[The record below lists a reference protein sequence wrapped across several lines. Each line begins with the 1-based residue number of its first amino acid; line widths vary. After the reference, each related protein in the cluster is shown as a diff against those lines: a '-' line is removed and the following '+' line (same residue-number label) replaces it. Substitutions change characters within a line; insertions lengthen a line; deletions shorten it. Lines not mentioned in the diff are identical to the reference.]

1 MIITDQFGKVSTS
14 KSVYE
19 IVNALLYQRQETERH
34 KEYFYAFGLNSMNEI
49 LYVDVVS
56 IGTVNYVTPF
66 TREILRLAL
75 IKNAVG
81 IIVAHNHPSG
91 SIQPS
96 NEDRRYTMELNQ
108 ACGMMNIK
116 LLDHI
121 VAGDGF
127 YSFSDE
133 GGL

>member
-1 MIITDQFGKVSTS
+1 MIMTDQFGQVRSS
-14 KSVYE
+14 SNVYE
-19 IVNALLYQRQETERH
+19 VMTILLDQRQETERH

-49 LYVDVVS
+49 LYVDLVS

-96 NEDRRYTMELNQ
+96 TEDRRYTLELKQ

-121 VAGDGF
+121 IAGNGF

-133 GGL
+133 GVL

>member
-1 MIITDQFGKVSTS
+1 MIITDQFGKVSS
-14 KSVYE
+14 SNNVYE
-19 IVNALLYQRQETERH
+19 LVNVLLEQRQETERH

-91 SIQPS
+91 GIQPS
-96 NEDRRYTMELNQ
+96 PEDRRYTTELKRV
-108 ACGMMNIK
+108 CLMMGIK

-121 VAGDGF
+121 IVGNGF
-127 YSFSDE
+127 YSFSDQGE
-133 GGL
+133 F